1 MVGKLFRWKLL
12 LPAVQSMA
20 AIALW
25 LYTPVQYKKERLLLM
40 HRPAEHPF
48 RIRIEGGPQLFPPTC
63 EQWLQIVNFPA
74 YAISH
79 GLVNPT
85 LNQVDHWGP
94 VLGLRWDFTLPISDP
109 EALPPRRIFYF
120 VSLNE
125 IIFFGL
131 IILLWFWVGWQIDD
145 YFSNRRGGHPMRRR
159 RFRVLELVVIW
170 ALSLFSVGFSIWH
183 MAQAISAQSLRVG
196 VLGLIWPTALLI
208 YAWRHRP
215 AQASLATHQ
224 RVAGPA

>member
-125 IIFFGL
+125 IIFLGL
-131 IILLWFWVGWQIDD
+131 IILLWFWVGWQIDCNL
-145 YFSNRRGGHPMRRR
+145 SNRTIARSCGKRSLRLLDLP
-159 RFRVLELVVIW
+159 VIL
-170 ALSLFSVGFSIWH
+170 ALSLISVGFAIWH
-183 MAQAISAQSLRVG
+183 VTQSISTQSLRVG
-196 VLGLIWPTALLI
+196 ILGLIWPTALLI
-208 YAWRHRP
+208 YAWRQRS
-215 AQASLATHQ
+215 AWASRSAH
-224 RVAGPA
+224 